1 MTYRSVVATRLGST
15 DVLEVAENE
24 LRAPAAGEVR
34 IKVLASSVCRPDV
47 SVRSG
52 EALYSGTRLGHK
64 PPFVPGYSAIG
75 AIDAVGEGVSE
86 AAVGDRVGAL
96 TVVGSYTEY
105 LYWDAKHLIP
115 VPEALDPAEAVPLI
129 LNYIV
134 AYQVMHRLAKVQAGG
149 KALIVGASGG
159 IGTALLELGKLA
171 DLTMYGLASQSKHPA
186 LIEMGAIPIDYR
198 TQDFVEVI
206 RKAEPDGLDYIF
218 DGMTRQEY
226 VERGYKLLKRGGTM
240 VSFGEPPS
248 LAALPRFLAKLVW
261 THLWPDGRTY
271 KLYGTSGYTFN
282 PRPFL
287 EDWATL
293 FRLLG
298 EGRIKPVIAAKFP
311 ILEAA
316 KANDLLESGEVVGNI
331 VLLAPELMQELA

>member
-1 MTYRSVVATRLGST
+1 VTYKSVVATRLGST
-15 DVLEVAENE
+15 EVLEVVENE

-34 IKVLASSVCRPDV
+34 IKVLAASVCRPDV
-47 SVRSG
+47 TVRSG
-52 EALYSGTRLGHK
+52 EALYAGTRLGQK
-64 PPFVPGYSAIG
+64 PPFVPGYSSIG
-75 AIDAVGEGVSE
+75 VVDAVGEGVTE
-86 AAVGDRVGAL
+86 AALGDRVGAL

-105 LYWDAKHLIP
+105 LYWNAKRLIP
-115 VPEALDPAEAVPLI
+115 VPEALDSAEAMPLI

-134 AYQVMHRLAKVQAGG
+134 AYQVMHRSAKVRPGG

-159 IGTALLELGKLA
+159 IGTALLELGRLA
-171 DLTMYGLASQSKHPA
+171 GLTMYGLASKRKHPA
-186 LIEMGAIPIDYR
+186 IAEMGATPIDYR

-206 RKAEPDGLDYIF
+206 RQAEPDGLDYVF

-226 VERGYKLLKRGGTM
+226 VERGYKLLRRGGTM
-240 VSFGEPPS
+240 VSFGEPS
-248 LAALPRFLAKLVW
+248 SRADLPRFLAKIAW

-298 EGRIKPVIAAKFP
+298 EGQIKPVIAAKFP

-316 KANDLLESGEVVGNI
+316 KANDLLETGEVIGNI
-331 VLLAPELMQELA
+331 VLVSPELL